1 MQNSEYSKFAT
12 PIQSKGRIFKEK
24 SSSLRSPYQR
34 DRDRIIHSTA
44 FRRFKHKTQVF
55 VNTTDDH
62 YRTRITH
69 SLEVSQIARTL
80 GKIFN
85 LNEDLCE
92 TLSLSH
98 DIGHPPFGHA
108 GEDALKECMIN
119 FGGFDHNI
127 QTIRILTLLENKYYN
142 FPGLNLTIE
151 TLDGLIKHNGPVY
164 DETKFKNI
172 LGSNIFK
179 NKINYKLNPS
189 LESQISTISDDI
201 AYNSHDL
208 EDGLKA
214 KLFSIYDLQDLPVI
228 SKIIRKHRKKLK
240 TKDIELVLRQ
250 IIREIINVMVSDLV
264 NNIKRNIKIF
274 KPKNINDIYK
284 SNDNYVNFSDDLMNF
299 DYNIKEFLK
308 DKMYNNKNVLKK
320 TLKGKKI
327 IIFLFSKIRK
337 NPKRFI
343 KRKLLKTSI
352 NKERAV
358 CDFIAGM
365 TDRYAINL
373 FNLLK

>member
-1 MQNSEYSKFAT
+1 MGKKGKKKGGAIAIERNDAGCVEVVDQQQTLTTQKKKDNEAIEENTIESISENQQEQLLTLDASKVEAV
-12 PIQSKGRIFKEK
+12 
-24 SSSLRSPYQR
+24 SSSSSMPPVGSPPQ
-34 DRDRIIHSTA
+34 
-44 FRRFKHKTQVF
+44 
-55 VNTTDDH
+55 
-62 YRTRITH
+62 
-69 SLEVSQIARTL
+69 E
-80 GKIFN
+80 GKDGEEA
-85 LNEDLCE
+85 LN
-92 TLSLSH
+92 
-98 DIGHPPFGHA
+98 
-108 GEDALKECMIN
+108 ECMIN
-119 FGGFDHNI
+119 FGGFDHNV

>member
-1 MQNSEYSKFAT
+1 MQKIGYSKFAT
-12 PIQSKGRIFKEK
+12 PIRSKGRIFKEK
-24 SSSLRSPYQR
+24 TSFHRSPYQR

-44 FRRFKHKTQVF
+44 FRRLKHKTQVF
-55 VNTTDDH
+55 VNTIGDH

-92 TLSLSH
+92 TLSLAH

-108 GEDALKECMIN
+108 GEEALNECMIN

-151 TLDGLIKHNGPVY
+151 TLDGLIKHNGPIE
-164 DETKFKNI
+164 DETKFDNI
-172 LGSNIFK
+172 LDRKIFK
-179 NKINYKLNPS
+179 NKINFKLNPS
-189 LESQISTISDDI
+189 LEAQISTISDDI

-214 KLFSIYDLQDLPVI
+214 KLFSINDLLDLPVI
-228 SKIIRKHRKKLK
+228 SKVIRKHKKKIK

-250 IIREIINVMVSDLV
+250 IVREIINVMVNDLV
-264 NNIKRNIKIF
+264 KNIKNNLKIF
-274 KPKNINDIYK
+274 NPKNINDIYN
-284 SNDNYVNFSDDLMNF
+284 SNNYYVNFSDDMMNF
-299 DYNIKEFLK
+299 DYHIKEFLMK
-308 DKMYNNKNVLKK
+308 KMYNNKDVLKK

-337 NPKRFI
+337 NPKKFI
-343 KRKLLKTSI
+343 NKNFFKNSN

-365 TDRYAINL
+365 TDRYAVNL
-373 FNLLK
+373 FNSLK